1 MLLGA
6 SHQSLH
12 QCCALACNIDASF
25 LFVASMWIAIVLLAV
40 SVLGAGLLVS
50 QVPAARAG
58 QWLKPLLAFSG
69 AYLFALTIT
78 HILPE
83 ALTLLPATPQRVGY
97 WVLAGFFGQ
106 LLLEVLSQGIE
117 HGHVHAPAPAE
128 QGRVPLLLVL
138 ALVVH
143 SLLEGSILV
152 RGAGSG
158 EVSQHFYALVLGVAL
173 HHVPAAVALATLLRL
188 RLGSFR
194 RVWPWLLVFALASPA
209 GLVFSNYLVL
219 EQLLGPTVYA
229 ALLGFVA
236 GTFLHVSTTI
246 LFETSPEHR
255 LNWPK
260 LGATLGGLL
269 LALAVNAG

>member
-1 MLLGA
+1 
-6 SHQSLH
+6 
-12 QCCALACNIDASF
+12 
-25 LFVASMWIAIVLLAV
+25 MWIAISLLTVA
-40 SVLGAGLLVS
+40 VLGAGVLVGM
-50 QVPAARAG
+50 VPVARTT

-69 AYLFALTIT
+69 SYLFALTIT

-117 HGHVHAPAPAE
+117 HGHVHAPDASE

-152 RGAGSG
+152 KGVGSG
-158 EVSQHFYALVLGVAL
+158 EIGKHFYALVLGVAL
-173 HHVPAAVALATLLRL
+173 HHVPAAVALATLLLL
-188 RLGSFR
+188 RLGSLR
-194 RVWPWLLVFALASPA
+194 RMWPWLLVFALASPV

-219 EQLLGPTVYA
+219 ERLLGSAVYA
-229 ALLGFVA
+229 GLLGFVA

-269 LALAVNAG
+269 LALAVNAV

>member
-1 MLLGA
+1 
-6 SHQSLH
+6 
-12 QCCALACNIDASF
+12 
-25 LFVASMWIAIVLLAV
+25 MWIAIILLAV
-40 SVLGAGLLVS
+40 AVLGAGVLVNML
-50 QVPAARAG
+50 PAARTA

-106 LLLEVLSQGIE
+106 LLLEILSQGIE
-117 HGHVHAPAPAE
+117 HGHVHAPAITE
-128 QGRVPLLLVL
+128 KGQVPLLLVL

-152 RGAGSG
+152 RGAASG
-158 EVSQHFYALVLGVAL
+158 GVGEHFYALVLGVAL

-188 RLGSFR
+188 RLGSFG

-209 GLVFSNYLVL
+209 GLVFGNYVVL
-219 EQLLGPTVYA
+219 RQQLGSDIYA

-246 LFETSPEHR
+246 LFETSPDHR

-269 LALAVNAG
+269 LALAVG

>member
-1 MLLGA
+1 
-6 SHQSLH
+6 
-12 QCCALACNIDASF
+12 
-25 LFVASMWIAIVLLAV
+25 MWIAIVLLAV
-40 SVLGAGLLVS
+40 SVLGAGVLVS
-50 QVPAARAG
+50 RVPAARAG

-128 QGRVPLLLVL
+128 QGRVPLLLVA

-158 EVSQHFYALVLGVAL
+158 EVSQHFYALVLGIAL

-219 EQLLGPTVYA
+219 EQLLGPAVYA

-269 LALAVNAG
+269 LALAVNAV

>member
-1 MLLGA
+1 
-6 SHQSLH
+6 
-12 QCCALACNIDASF
+12 
-25 LFVASMWIAIVLLAV
+25 MWIAISLLTVA
-40 SVLGAGLLVS
+40 VLGAGVLVGM
-50 QVPAARAG
+50 VPVARTA

-69 AYLFALTIT
+69 SYLFALTIT

-117 HGHVHAPAPAE
+117 HGHVHAPDASE

-152 RGAGSG
+152 KGVGSG
-158 EVSQHFYALVLGVAL
+158 EIGKHFYALVLGVAL
-173 HHVPAAVALATLLRL
+173 HHVPAAVALATLLLL
-188 RLGSFR
+188 RLGSLR
-194 RVWPWLLVFALASPA
+194 RMWPWLLVFALASPV

-219 EQLLGPTVYA
+219 ERLLGSAVYA
-229 ALLGFVA
+229 GLLGFVA

-269 LALAVNAG
+269 LALAVNAV

>member
-1 MLLGA
+1 
-6 SHQSLH
+6 
-12 QCCALACNIDASF
+12 
-25 LFVASMWIAIVLLAV
+25 MWIAIVLLTVA
-40 SVLGAGLLVS
+40 VLGAGVLVGRVS
-50 QVPAARAG
+50 TTRTG

-69 AYLFALTIT
+69 SYLFALTIT

-106 LLLEVLSQGIE
+106 LILEVMSQGIE
-117 HGHVHAPAPAE
+117 HGHVHLPDATE
-128 QGRVPLLLVL
+128 KGRVPLLLVL

-158 EVSQHFYALVLGVAL
+158 EIGEHFYALVLGVAL

-188 RLGSFR
+188 RLGSFK
-194 RVWPWLLVFALASPA
+194 RVLPWLLVFALASPA
-209 GLVFSNYLVL
+209 GLVFSNYIVL
-219 EQLLGPTVYA
+219 ERLLGSGIYA

-260 LGATLGGLL
+260 LTATLGGLL
-269 LALAVNAG
+269 LALAVSAM

>member
-1 MLLGA
+1 
-6 SHQSLH
+6 
-12 QCCALACNIDASF
+12 
-25 LFVASMWIAIVLLAV
+25 MWIAIILLTIA
-40 SVLGAGLLVS
+40 VLGAGVLVS
-50 QVPAARAG
+50 TVPVARTT

-69 AYLFALTIT
+69 SYLFALTIT

-117 HGHVHAPAPAE
+117 HGHVHAPAATE
-128 QGRVPLLLVL
+128 RGRVPLLLVM

-152 RGAGSG
+152 KGAGSS
-158 EVSQHFYALVLGVAL
+158 EVGDNFYALVLGVAL

-188 RLGSFR
+188 RLGSFG
-194 RVWPWLLVFALASPA
+194 RVWPWLTVFALASPA
-209 GLVFSNYLVL
+209 GLLFSNYVVVQ
-219 EQLLGPTVYA
+219 QLLSSGAYA
-229 ALLGFVA
+229 GLLGFVA

-260 LGATLGGLL
+260 LGATLAGLL
-269 LALAVNAG
+269 LALAVAN

>member
-1 MLLGA
+1 MWVAILLLTA
-6 SHQSLH
+6 T
-12 QCCALACNIDASF
+12 
-25 LFVASMWIAIVLLAV
+25 
-40 SVLGAGLLVS
+40 VLGAGGLVGV
-50 QVPAARAG
+50 VPVARTT
-58 QWLKPLLAFSG
+58 QLLKPMLAFSG

-78 HILPE
+78 HLLPE
-83 ALTLLPATPQRVGY
+83 ALALLPAHPHQVGY

-106 LLLEVLSQGIE
+106 LLLEVLSEGIE
-117 HGHVHAPAPAE
+117 HGHVHAPGTQE
-128 QGRVPLLLVL
+128 RGRVPGLLLL

-152 RGAGSG
+152 KSSGSG
-158 EVSQHFYALVLGVAL
+158 EVSRNFYAIVLGVAL
-173 HHVPAAVALATLLRL
+173 HHIPAAVALATLLRL
-188 RLGSFR
+188 RLGSFG
-194 RVWPWLLVFALASPA
+194 RVWPWLLLFSLASPI
-209 GLVFSNYLVL
+209 GLVFSNYVVL
-219 EQLLGPTVYA
+219 HQLLGSDIYA

-269 LALAVNAG
+269 LALGVGS